1 MNKLE
6 DTKKTVEDERVE
18 KQKISIEHL
27 KKNPRIG
34 KIELEEERFFAYE
47 KQKSHN

>member
-1 MNKLE
+1 MSDLE
-6 DTKKTVEDERVE
+6 KIKNDVEDKKVE
-18 KQKISIEHL
+18 KQKISTEHL

-34 KIELEEERFFAYE
+34 KIELAEERFFAYE